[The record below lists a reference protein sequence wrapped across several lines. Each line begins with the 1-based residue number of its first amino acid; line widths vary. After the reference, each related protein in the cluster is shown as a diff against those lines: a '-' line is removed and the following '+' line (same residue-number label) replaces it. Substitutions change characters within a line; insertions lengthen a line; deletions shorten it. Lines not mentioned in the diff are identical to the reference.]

1 MVALSSCGAE
11 YIAASMSACQA
22 QWLENLMI
30 ELRMKD
36 TSLVKLLVDN
46 KSAINLNK
54 HPIAHDRS
62 KRIETRCH
70 FIRDQ
75 VSKERLIGILLY
87 RKSAS

>member
-1 MVALSSCGAE
+1 
-11 YIAASMSACQA
+11 
-22 QWLENLMI
+22 MI

-46 KSAINLNK
+46 KSAINLAK
-54 HPIAHDRS
+54 HPIAHDQS
-62 KRIETRCH
+62 KRIETRFH
-70 FIRDQ
+70 FIRDE

>member
-1 MVALSSCGAE
+1 
-11 YIAASMSACQA
+11 
-22 QWLENLMI
+22 MI

-46 KSAINLNK
+46 KSAINLAK
-54 HPIAHDRS
+54 HPIAHDQS
-62 KRIETRCH
+62 KRTETRFH